1 MTLSHIAIFTL
12 GALLYGAF
20 VRPHWRGWVLMI
32 ASIIALYWLQ
42 PFLPIRYLDYILP
55 TLTIALT
62 VVVWRITQ
70 TPQAED
76 RFALVV
82 IVVLIIGMSAMRY
95 LAPEL
100 RLTPSRPPDTLI
112 VAAVVLIIVGF
123 GLIVQ
128 RAVHEPPLQ
137 IRRFA
142 IVLVM
147 LLIVALFVVL
157 KASPLAA
164 GLSSLLRTQTGQDVT
179 LASPLDIGWLGFSY
193 VAFRL
198 LHVLRDRQTG
208 KLPILSLREHMTY
221 VVFFPAFTA
230 GPIDRAERFVKDERA
245 LSETPI
251 LIAPRLLYGGER
263 IAIGLFKKFVLAD
276 SLALIALDATNA
288 AQTNSTGWLWVL
300 LYAYALRLYFDFGGY
315 TDIAIG
321 IGYLYGIT
329 LPENFDRPYLKP
341 SLAAFWQSWHITLSH
356 WARFYVFSPLS
367 RALIMRKFNT
377 LQVVFASQLATMIV
391 IGLWHGIT
399 LNFLIWGIWH
409 GVGLFVHKLW
419 SDRTRQWYMGL
430 KDYPRRKQAWTIM
443 GALLTFHYVALGW
456 VWFAL
461 PETDMAAR
469 VLLRLFAR

>member
-1 MTLSHIAIFTL
+1 MALSHIAIFTF

-20 VRPHWRGWVLMI
+20 VRPRWRGWALMVISLI
-32 ASIIALYWLQ
+32 AVYWLQ

-55 TLTIALT
+55 TLTLLLT
-62 VVVWRITQ
+62 VLVWRITQ

-76 RFALVV
+76 RAALLL
-82 IVVLIIGMSAMRY
+82 IVALIVGMSAMRY

-100 RLTPSRPPDTLI
+100 RLTPSRPPDTVW
-112 VAAVVLIIVGF
+112 VAAVVVVLIGIGVGARR
-123 GLIVQ
+123 V
-128 RAVHEPPLQ
+128 VPEQ
-137 IRRFA
+137 IKRYA
-142 IVLVM
+142 LVITM
-147 LLIVALFVVL
+147 LLIVTLFVVM
-157 KASPLAA
+157 KASPLTAS
-164 GLSSLLRTQTGQDVT
+164 LSLMLRTQTGQDVT

-198 LHVLRDRQTG
+198 IHILRDRQTG
-208 KLPILSLREHMTY
+208 KLPPLTLREHMTY

-230 GPIDRAERFVKDERA
+230 GPIDRAERFIKDERA
-245 LSETPI
+245 LPEERL

-276 SLALIALDATNA
+276 SLALFALDATNA
-288 AQTNSTGWLWVL
+288 VQTNSTGWLWVL
-300 LYAYALRLYFDFGGY
+300 LYAYTLRLYFDFGGY

-321 IGYLYGIT
+321 IGYLYGIK

-367 RALIMRKFNT
+367 RALMMRKVNT
-377 LQVVFASQLATMIV
+377 LQVVFAAQLATMIV
-391 IGLWHGIT
+391 IGLWHGVT
-399 LNFLIWGIWH
+399 LNFLIWALWH

-419 SDRTRQWYMGL
+419 SDRTRQGYMGL
-430 KDYPRRKQAWTIM
+430 KDHPRRKQAWAIT

-461 PETDMAAR
+461 PETETAAR
-469 VLLRLFAR
+469 VLLRLFSI